1 MGLDKSVIRSVSA
14 RAAWAAATAL
24 TVVMTF
30 GVSAASTAESVLTMH
45 IEEQSSWVQN
55 FNPFDLAGRRQSTMD
70 FIYEPLVIFN
80 AQDGGKPVWRL
91 ATSYKFSDDMM
102 SIT

>member
-1 MGLDKSVIRSVSA
+1 
-14 RAAWAAATAL
+14 
-24 TVVMTF
+24 
-30 GVSAASTAESVLTMH
+30 MH

-80 AQDGGKPVWRL
+80 AEDGGKPVFRGDRL
-91 ATSYKFSDDMM
+91 
-102 SIT
+102 